1 MTYPDAHSLGE
12 SYGTT
17 HWLIEKLVDGLSN
30 EDSLIQPPFEANCL
44 NWILGHIL
52 AGRNE
57 TLTYLG
63 AEPIWGEPELARYK
77 TGSPPI
83 TGADQALSLDRLLS
97 DFEESQQR
105 ILATLESA
113 TPEELATVVET
124 RFGDRPV
131 GQHIAGLHWHETYHT
146 GQLELLR
153 ALAESAALAESS
165 NS

>member
-1 MTYPDAHSLGE
+1 MDYPNSQSLGQ

-17 HWLIEKLVDGLSN
+17 HWLINKLVDGLSN
-30 EDSLIQPPFEANCL
+30 DDTLVQPQFEANCL

-57 TLTYLG
+57 ALSYLG
-63 AEPIWGEPELARYK
+63 AEPFWAEPELARYK

-83 TGADQALSLDRLLS
+83 TKAEQALPLERLLN
-97 DFEESQQR
+97 DFEESQKR
-105 ILATLESA
+105 ILAALESIA
-113 TPEELATVVET
+113 AEELDTVVDT
-124 RFGDRPV
+124 RFGERPV

-153 ALAESAALAESS
+153 ALAKSTRVESVSK
-165 NS
+165 

>member
-1 MTYPDAHSLGE
+1 MMTYPDANSLGQ
-12 SYGTT
+12 SYGST
-17 HWLIEKLVDGLSN
+17 HWLIGNLVDGLSN
-30 EDSLIQPPFEANCL
+30 EDSLVQPPFEANCL
-44 NWILGHIL
+44 NWVLGHIL

-57 TLTYLG
+57 ALTYLG
-63 AEPIWGEPELARYK
+63 VEAIWGEAELDRYK

-83 TGADQALSLDRLLS
+83 SEASQALPFERLVH

-105 ILATLESA
+105 ILAALESV

-153 ALAESAALAESS
+153 ALAETA
-165 NS
+165 